1 MNSLTPDGLVVLSL
15 LISAVLATW
24 LWILI
29 KARTNNGVAELP
41 SYLMFGWGGAAWT
54 PSIIVIDKNNK
65 NKEALIAH
73 ERVHQEQQRKYG
85 WLTFYYKYFTNKQFR
100 FDMEVE
106 AYKSWLVVA
115 PADQEKVIWWLL
127 NSYNISSTREEII
140 KLIK

>member
-1 MNSLTPDGLVVLSL
+1 MEYSIFISILLSL
-15 LISAVLATW
+15 IISFLVW
-24 LWILI
+24 LTL
-29 KARTNNGVAELP
+29 KAKSNNGIVELP
-41 SYLMFGWGGAAWT
+41 TALMFGWGGAAWT

-85 WLTFYYKYFTNKQFR
+85 WLKFYFKYLTNKQFR

-127 NSYNISSTREEII
+127 NSYNISSTMEEII
-140 KLIK
+140 KLLKNV